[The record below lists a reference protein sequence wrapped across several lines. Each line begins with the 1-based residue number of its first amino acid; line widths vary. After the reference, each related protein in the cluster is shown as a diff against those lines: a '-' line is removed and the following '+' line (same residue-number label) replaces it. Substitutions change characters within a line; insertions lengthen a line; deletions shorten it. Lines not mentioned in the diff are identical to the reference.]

1 MCEIMNL
8 YTEDGWLN
16 YEKIRKQGCWLNII
30 VGARQVGKTYGV
42 LKMIFDHP
50 ETYAFLM
57 RRSNEELEAIATDP
71 TLNPFSPLKD
81 SNITADIVKRSK
93 KTWNWGWAEYDEDGK
108 PTVTESRGIAMS
120 LSALANL
127 RGFSGSSFTDLIFDE
142 FIPEQIVLKR
152 KNEGETFLNA
162 YTTINGNRELAI
174 KGHQPPLKCWLMA
187 NAFDL
192 FSDILTVYGL
202 TSDIAEMVKNGEEWK
217 ILDGGVFLCIPHS
230 KKIIEE
236 RSETA
241 QMKFLRKQKTAS
253 NFLDMALNN
262 SFSYNDTTSIRPK
275 SLKGYRPL
283 LRVGK
288 IYAWECGTSIYFCK
302 SAHRARE
309 CYTDLE
315 DDLKRFRRNN
325 IELGTLYVDGFITFS
340 DAGTLQLFKK
350 YLDIK

>member
-1 MCEIMNL
+1 MNL

-16 YEKIRKQGCWLNII
+16 FEEIRKQGCWLNVII
-30 VGARQVGKTYGV
+30 GARQVGKTYAA

-71 TLNPFSPLKD
+71 SLNPFLPLKD

-93 KTWNWGWAEYDEDGK
+93 KTWNWGLAEYDEDGK
-108 PTVTESRGIAMS
+108 PTITESRGIGMS

-127 RGFSGSSFTDLIFDE
+127 RGFAGSKFTDLIFDE
-142 FIPEQIVLKR
+142 FIPEKIVLKR

-217 ILDGGVFLCIPHS
+217 ILDGGVFLCVPHS
-230 KKIIEE
+230 EKIIQE
-236 RSETA
+236 RAETA
-241 QMKFLRKQKTAS
+241 QMRFLRKQKTAS
-253 NFLDMALNN
+253 QFLDMALNN
-262 SFSYNDTTSIRPK
+262 SFAYNDTSAIRQK

-302 SAHRARE
+302 SAHKSRE

-325 IELGTLYVDGFITFS
+325 MELGTLYVDGYVTFS